1 MKNRFDLIIF
11 DWDGTL
17 VDSVDWIVHCIQT
30 AAAHHGCPV
39 PERQAAKD
47 IIGLS
52 IEQAMHTLFPDTGTE
67 LRAQMAAHYGQHFF
81 SKPTGPDDLFSGVP
95 EMLQQLK
102 RQGHRLAV
110 ATGKKAAGL
119 SKAMAGTGIAD
130 LFCTL
135 RCSDQT
141 ASKPDPLMI
150 NEIVAEL
157 GVSKQRTLMVG
168 DSVHDLQMALNAQ
181 VASVAVTC
189 GAHSAETLK
198 QYQPLY
204 CLAYP
209 TELIDII

>member
-17 VDSVDWIVHCIQT
+17 VDSIDWIVQCIQR
-30 AAAHHGCPV
+30 AAAHYDCPV
-39 PERQAAKD
+39 PEKQAAKD

-52 IEQAMHTLFPDTGTE
+52 IEQAIQVLLPDVDNDI
-67 LRAQMAAHYGQHFF
+67 RSKVAAHYGQSFF
-81 SKPTGPDDLFSGVP
+81 SKQISREDLFPGVYT
-95 EMLQQLK
+95 MLQQLK
-102 RQGHRLAV
+102 QQGYRLAV
-110 ATGKKAAGL
+110 ATGKKSSGL
-119 SKAMAGTGIAD
+119 ALAIQATGVAD
-130 LFCTL
+130 LFCTT

-150 NEIVAEL
+150 DEIVHEL

-181 VASVAVTC
+181 VASIGVTC
-189 GAHSAETLK
+189 GAHSEAILK
-198 QYQPLY
+198 QYQPLH

-209 TELIDII
+209 TELFGIL